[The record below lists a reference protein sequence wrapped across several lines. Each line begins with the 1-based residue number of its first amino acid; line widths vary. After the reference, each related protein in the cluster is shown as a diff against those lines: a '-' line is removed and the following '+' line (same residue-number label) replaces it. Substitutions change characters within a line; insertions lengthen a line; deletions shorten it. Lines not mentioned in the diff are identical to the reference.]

1 MGTHS
6 NIFIDHKSIKYIFT
20 QRELNM
26 RQRRWLELIKDY
38 DLEVH
43 YHPGKA
49 NVITVALSRKVHC
62 NCLSVEMYNQSL
74 CAEMQLL
81 NLEIIPQGSLTHIF
95 VEQILHDQVIM
106 AQLHDK
112 SVGIIKQ
119 KVLEGEN
126 KYKCF
131 RVDHKGILWFE
142 DRLVVP
148 KNHELRKQILDE
160 AHLSKFSIHPGS
172 TKMYQD
178 LRQIFC
184 WSRMKREIAKFV
196 SQCNTC

>member
-1 MGTHS
+1 MTFSGV
-6 NIFIDHKSIKYIFT
+6 I
-20 QRELNM
+20 
-26 RQRRWLELIKDY
+26 Y
-38 DLEVH
+38 D
-43 YHPGKA
+43 
-49 NVITVALSRKVHC
+49 T
-62 NCLSVEMYNQSL
+62 L
-74 CAEMQLL
+74 CAEMQKLK
-81 NLEIIPQGSLTHIF
+81 LEIIPQGSLTHIS
-95 VEQILHDQVIM
+95 VEPTLYDKIIM

-142 DRLVVP
+142 DRLVIP

-160 AHLSKFSIHPGS
+160 AHLSKFFIHPGS

-178 LRQIFC
+178 QTKFLVDSHEERDCQIC
-184 WSRMKREIAKFV
+184 RRV
-196 SQCNTC
+196 

>member
-1 MGTHS
+1 M
-6 NIFIDHKSIKYIFT
+6 
-20 QRELNM
+20 
-26 RQRRWLELIKDY
+26 ELIKDY

-49 NVITVALSRKVHC
+49 NVVADALSCKVHC
-62 NCLSVEMYNQSL
+62 NCLSVESYNDTL
-74 CAEMQLL
+74 CAEMQNL
-81 NLEIIPQGSLTHIF
+81 NLEIIPQDSLTHIS
-95 VEQILHDQVIM
+95 VEPTLYDQVIM

-148 KNHELRKQILDE
+148 KNHELRKQILDK

-172 TKMYQD
+172 TKMHQD
-178 LRQIFC
+178 LRQNF
-184 WSRMKREIAKFV
+184 
-196 SQCNTC
+196 

>member
-1 MGTHS
+1 MGTHC
-6 NIFIDHKSIKYIFT
+6 NIYTDHKSLKYIFT
-20 QRELNM
+20 QSELNM

-49 NVITVALSRKVHC
+49 NVVADALSRKVHC
-62 NCLSVEMYNQSL
+62 NCLSVESYNDTL
-74 CAEMQLL
+74 CAEIQKLK
-81 NLEIIPQGSLTHIF
+81 LEIIPQGSLTHIS
-95 VEQILHDQVIM
+95 VEPTLHDQVIM

-131 RVDHKGILWFE
+131 CVDHKGILWFE
-142 DRLVVP
+142 NRLVVP

-178 LRQIFC
+178 LRQNF
-184 WSRMKREIAKFV
+184 
-196 SQCNTC
+196 

>member
-1 MGTHS
+1 
-6 NIFIDHKSIKYIFT
+6 
-20 QRELNM
+20 
-26 RQRRWLELIKDY
+26 
-38 DLEVH
+38 
-43 YHPGKA
+43 
-49 NVITVALSRKVHC
+49 
-62 NCLSVEMYNQSL
+62 
-74 CAEMQLL
+74 MQML

-95 VEQILHDQVIM
+95 VEPILHDQVIM

-160 AHLSKFSIHPGS
+160 AHLSKFSIHPNEE
-172 TKMYQD
+172 
-178 LRQIFC
+178 RNC
-184 WSRMKREIAKFV
+184 
-196 SQCNTC
+196 

>member
-1 MGTHS
+1 
-6 NIFIDHKSIKYIFT
+6 
-20 QRELNM
+20 M

-49 NVITVALSRKVHC
+49 NVVADALSRKVHC
-62 NCLSVEMYNQSL
+62 NCLSVESYNDTL
-74 CAEMQLL
+74 CAEMQRLK
-81 NLEIIPQGSLTHIF
+81 LEIIPQGSLNHIL
-95 VEQILHDQVIM
+95 VEPTLYDKVIM

-119 KVLEGEN
+119 KVVEGEN

-131 RVDHKGILWFE
+131 RVVHKGILWFE

-160 AHLSKFSIHPGS
+160 AHLSKFPSIRVAPRC
-172 TKMYQD
+172 TKISD
-178 LRQIFC
+178 KISGGL
-184 WSRMKREIAKFV
+184 A
-196 SQCNTC
+196 